1 MGSLIAQIVSVTLM
15 NLGSLRRRLWMSLA
29 MVFASAVVVA
39 ILLAFLAMAKGFEA
53 TMSGAGSS
61 QIAILMREGSAS
73 EINSVILQDQ
83 VNLIAESAGVARD
96 TNGPLVSPELYVIVD
111 GLKKS
116 TGTEANIPLRGLNET
131 GMAMRNN
138 MRMVEG
144 RMFAP
149 GTNEMIVG
157 EGVLR
162 EFNSFEI
169 GKEVRFGKN
178 LWTVVGV
185 FSTGG
190 NIFESELWAD
200 IKIIQSH
207 YNRGNSYQSIRLQL
221 ENNGDLKPIQETIK
235 REPRLNLEAQTEQ
248 EYFASQGKQLQY
260 IATFGWIIS
269 SVMALG
275 ALAGALNTMY
285 TSVADRA
292 REIATLRALGF
303 SNFSAFCG
311 TIAEAMV
318 LAVAGGLLGSLAA
331 YLFFDGLNTSTLGGS
346 FTQVVFSF
354 EMSPDLFVQGAV
366 LALVIGFI
374 SGFFPAWR
382 AARMPVVVAFRH
394 AT

>member
-144 RMFAP
+144 RMFTP

-162 EFNSFEI
+162 EFNGFEI

>member
-131 GMAMRNN
+131 GMAMRNI

-144 RMFAP
+144 RMFTP

-162 EFNSFEI
+162 EFNGFEI

>member
-96 TNGPLVSPELYVIVD
+96 TNSPLVSPELYVIVD

-144 RMFAP
+144 RMFTP

-162 EFNSFEI
+162 EFNGFEI

-221 ENNGDLKPIQETIK
+221 ENDGDLKPIQETIK

>member
-144 RMFAP
+144 RMFTP

-162 EFNSFEI
+162 EFNGFGI

-382 AARMPVVVAFRH
+382 AARMPVVVAFQH

>member
-138 MRMVEG
+138 IRMVEG
-144 RMFAP
+144 RMFTP

-162 EFNSFEI
+162 EFNGFEI

-207 YNRGNSYQSIRLQL
+207 YNRGNSYQSVRLQL
-221 ENNGDLKPIQETIK
+221 ENNGDLTPIQETIQ

>member
-1 MGSLIAQIVSVTLM
+1 MGSLIVQIVSVTLM

-83 VNLIAESAGVARD
+83 VNLIAESAGVARN

-144 RMFAP
+144 RMFTP

-162 EFNSFEI
+162 EFNGFEI

-221 ENNGDLKPIQETIK
+221 ENDGDLKPIQETIK

-346 FTQVVFSF
+346 FTQVVFRF